1 MKDFDFKLPTR
12 LIFGA
17 GKVDALASLP
27 LPGRCAM
34 IVITG
39 GKSMRANGYL
49 ERVERNLRQNG
60 CRTVVFDKVLP
71 NPIRAHVMEGAALAV
86 REGCDF
92 IVGLGGGS
100 SIDSAKAIAIMAVN
114 PGDYWDYVS
123 GGTGGGEPFVR
134 DPLPVVAIPTT
145 AGTGTEADPWT
156 VITHEERNEKIG
168 FGNDKTFPAISIVDP
183 ELMLTVPPR
192 LTAFQGFD
200 ALFHAMEGAM
210 ANIATPL
217 SDSFAYRS
225 IELIAGNLAAAVKC
239 GSDLEARGAVAAAS
253 TLAGLVEATSCCISQ
268 HSLAHAIGA
277 LHPNIPHGAALTAIS
292 LEYFRHFED
301 KCPDVYRR
309 IARALGSATVP
320 EGLEELQRA
329 CGADRIALS
338 EYGVT
343 CEEIPAIVDNA
354 FATMGGLFL
363 LDPVKLEREEA
374 VGILRRSWR

>member
-1 MKDFDFKLPTR
+1 MMNFDFKLPTR

-17 GKVDALASLP
+17 GKVDELASLP
-27 LPGRCAM
+27 LPGTCAM
-34 IVITG
+34 VVITG

-49 ERVERNLRQNG
+49 ERVVENLRRGG
-60 CRTVVFDKVLP
+60 CRAVVFDRILP
-71 NPIRAHVMEGAALAV
+71 NPIRAHVMEGAALAI
-86 REGCDF
+86 RERCDF

-100 SIDSAKAIAIMAVN
+100 SIDSAKAIAVMAVN

-123 GGTGGGEPFVR
+123 GGTGGGKPFVS

-168 FGNDKTFPAISIVDP
+168 FGNEKTFPAISIVDP

-192 LTAFQGFD
+192 LTALQGFD

-225 IELIAGNLAAAVKC
+225 IGLIAGNLAAAVRC
-239 GSDLEARGAVAAAS
+239 GTDLEARSAVAAAS

-268 HSLAHAIGA
+268 HSLAHAVGA
-277 LHPNIPHGAALTAIS
+277 LHPEVPHGAALTAIS
-292 LEYFRHFED
+292 LEYFRHFEG
-301 KCPDVYRR
+301 KCPEVYRR
-309 IARALGSATVP
+309 ISQAMGAASVT
-320 EGLEELQRA
+320 EGLAALQRA
-329 CGADRIALS
+329 CGVDNIALS

-343 CEEIPAIVDNA
+343 AGEIPAIVDNA
-354 FATMGGLFL
+354 IATMGGLFL

-374 VGILRRSWR
+374 IGILRRSWR